1 MSDHR
6 VLDLLFD
13 ATNDGL
19 WFWKPAHDEIRWG
32 AAWLRLTGL
41 ATGTGLKPGL
51 DEWRTRLHP
60 DERLT
65 VLQQFEQYL
74 AGSADLFES
83 EHRLRTETGEYR
95 WVRLR
100 ARCERGADGKP
111 TVMAGSFTDISEHKI
126 LDPYTRL
133 PNRILFLDRLQRSLA
148 RLRHGESHA
157 AGVLSIRI
165 HLPASHADLLS
176 HDEQAQLVRILGE
189 RISRELRP
197 WDLVAQPDALE
208 YAVLLEMVAAGRNI
222 SAITERLL
230 LALRQPVQIGSH
242 ILQVGAA
249 IGSADT
255 TRISGDEEHLLRAAE
270 SAARLAA
277 SDGEYRHLAYDP
289 ATPEILAQQLQI
301 ERETVAALIRQDFE
315 PWFQPLVRLSDGAVT
330 GFEVL
335 ARWPRQDQVLEP
347 RQFLPLMER
356 NGLIKQLS
364 WIMLQKGL
372 TIHEQWI
379 GAGLI
384 PADSRLGINLP
395 AEQLL
400 DEPLAEQILA
410 LLDDTG
416 IAAQRLRLE
425 IRGKTVANQSAL
437 SREKLAHL
445 RSCGIQIAIDDM
457 GVDSISLQQL
467 QRFPLDMFKIE
478 RGLVQE
484 LETSSAACGVTRAVI
499 ALAAAMDL
507 DVVAQGVEAP
517 GQLDFLREQGVRHA
531 QGFLISAPLPASRMH
546 EWLSHRTPNP
556 A

>member
-1 MSDHR
+1 MPDHR
-6 VLDLLFD
+6 ALDLLFD
-13 ATNDGL
+13 AAGDAL
-19 WFWKPAHDEIRWG
+19 WYWNPASNETRWS
-32 AAWLRLTGL
+32 AAWLKLTCL
-41 ATGTGLKPGL
+41 AAGASLKPGL

-60 DERLT
+60 DERLS
-65 VLQQFEQYL
+65 VLHQFEQFL
-74 AGSADLFES
+74 VAKVARFES
-83 EHRLRTETGEYR
+83 EHRLRTETGNYC

-100 ARCERGADGKP
+100 ANCERNTDGS
-111 TVMAGSFTDISEHKI
+111 VALMSGSFTDITDHKI

-133 PNRILFLDRLQRSLA
+133 PNRILFLDRLERSLA

-176 HDEQAQLVRILGE
+176 HDEQTQLFRILGE

-208 YAVLLEMVAAGRNI
+208 YAVLLEMIAAGRNI

-230 LALRQPVQIGSH
+230 LALRQPVQIGTH
-242 ILQVGAA
+242 TLQVGAA

-255 TRISGDEEHLLRAAE
+255 TRVFGDEEHLLRAAE

-277 SDGEYRHLAYDP
+277 SHGEYCHLMYEP
-289 ATPEILAQQLQI
+289 ATAQTLDQQLEI
-301 ERETVAALIRQDFE
+301 ERETVAALIGQEFE
-315 PWFQPLVRLSDGAVT
+315 PWFQPIVRLGDDAVT

-335 ARWPRQDQVLEP
+335 ARWPRHDQILEP

-356 NGLIKQLS
+356 NGLIKQLT

-372 TIHEQWI
+372 AIHEQWI

-410 LLDDTG
+410 LLDEMG

-457 GVDSISLQQL
+457 GIDAISLQQL

-478 RGLVQE
+478 RGLVHE
-484 LETSSAACGVTRAVI
+484 LETSAEACGVIRAI
-499 ALAAAMDL
+499 SALAAAQDL
-507 DVVAQGVEAP
+507 DVVAQGVETP
-517 GQLDFLREQGVRHA
+517 GQLDFLREHKVLQI
-531 QGFLISAPLPASRMH
+531 QGFLISAPLPASQMH
-546 EWLSHRTPNP
+546 AWLSHRTPLT